1 MQRLRV
7 PIILVAGLCTTC
19 RSEQVLVAIRINA
32 TFLPLRPYCEKM
44 CRLPVS
50 WTMQKVQEWL
60 VARFDAVRFL
70 FSSFVE
76 HYNYILLCDWVPEPY
91 SVILRTCAG
100 HIAFVLYQGSAWVGR
115 AVASGGASGA
125 RPPHLKSVHP
135 HFTFGPLFAAYIQY
149 SILKTCPPSGFWLLL
164 VVFAPPAAK
173 SWRRACGLDSI
184 F

>member
-70 FSSFVE
+70 YSSFFE
-76 HYNYILLCDWVPEPY
+76 HYNYNLLCDWVPKPY

-135 HFTFGPLFAAYIQY
+135 HFTFGPLFAAYIQLQY
-149 SILKTCPPSGFWLLL
+149 FKNVPPFWFLAPPCGFCPP
-164 VVFAPPAAK
+164 
-173 SWRRACGLDSI
+173 CC
-184 F
+184 